1 MDFSEERYVYIVAG
15 SKLWN
20 RRVFEEV
27 ISKLPGKWYF
37 ASSPQELTLDGV
49 KKINPRYIFF
59 LHWSWKVPDKIINN
73 WEVN

>member
-27 ISKLPGKWYF
+27 INKPL
-37 ASSPQELTLDGV
+37 
-49 KKINPRYIFF
+49 
-59 LHWSWKVPDKIINN
+59 
-73 WEVN
+73 